1 MAMARRVS
9 FPVPVL
15 TVDNPQ
21 RTDRSVTN
29 SWVVWGDQQV
39 FPGEAFSSLSVNAA
53 GVGADEVIGARLT
66 AVQNG
71 VDAGSWYVVAY
82 GTAISY
88 G

>member
-1 MAMARRVS
+1 MARRLS

-15 TVDNPQ
+15 TVDTPQ
-21 RTDRSVTN
+21 QINRPVTN

-53 GVGADEVIGARLT
+53 QVGAGEVIGARLT
-66 AVQNG
+66 SIQKG

-82 GTAISY
+82 GTAITY